1 MVGRKNSNIHAVLI
15 NPFICEN
22 GRQKEF
28 RYLCCPLLK
37 SQKTNAS
44 CHQFT
49 RSFAVCKRGRREQI
63 NVLTSYIDAS
73 NVYGSSKDEADRLR
87 SKGDGKIH
95 LLQQ

>member
-1 MVGRKNSNIHAVLI
+1 MLKPFFYNSLR
-15 NPFICEN
+15 CEN
-22 GRQKEF
+22 GLQKEF
-28 RYLCCPLLK
+28 KYPCCPLLK
-37 SQKTNAS
+37 SHKTNAT

-87 SKGDGKIH
+87 SKVHGKIN
-95 LLQQ
+95 LLE